1 LLTQKQI
8 CPRIDKEVDAL
19 RSRSFTNGRDSPGV
33 LVNWIEPGALNDAV
47 FEIDPDETEF
57 KEAGH
62 IFGQRTIVCPFFRFA
77 LCQEP
82 TFTGLPL

>member
-1 LLTQKQI
+1 
-8 CPRIDKEVDAL
+8 
-19 RSRSFTNGRDSPGV
+19 V
-33 LVNWIEPGALNDAV
+33 LVDWIEPGALNDAV